1 MEREAAAAA
10 GRQDAG
16 AQGTGD
22 VLQGGQG
29 DGVQQQGEHQQQSD
43 AELCGTLHVKVRLG
57 LHARLYVRSHL

>member
-1 MEREAAAAA
+1 
-10 GRQDAG
+10 
-16 AQGTGD
+16 
-22 VLQGGQG
+22 LQGGQG